1 MNVINVENL
10 IILERIIIQHGY
22 QMWML
27 TVDVGCYLDVAKKNR
42 LTMGN
47 KIFRFNAFIL
57 IVSWIIVKVFKFGPN
72 LIEA

>member
-1 MNVINVENL
+1 
-10 IILERIIIQHGY
+10 
-22 QMWML
+22 MWML